1 MAQIVIHLSR
11 RTEIK
16 HMSTE
21 ILSWNILSGGFK
33 DYGSPEKRPE
43 RIDGLASVIK
53 DLNPDIVSL
62 VDTHRWTEVFT
73 PDELKQIFGYPYVHT
88 VKLEDQRLVT
98 KGHDN
103 GITVFSQIA
112 ETEIQTIW
120 LATRNAIRTKVGGI
134 DIFSVYLDDVSE
146 DTRIKQIEAVLKLVN
161 PNTPTIITGDL
172 NTFDNDD
179 LAETDKQL
187 ETLGRKF
194 PGPMKSMKGS
204 LNEMKR
210 GEVTK
215 ILTNAG
221 FVDLGKGKGDTVP
234 AKLFP
239 LPVNDPVLRLD
250 YAFGNNLIKLEE
262 FKVITDEKYGNLSDH
277 YPIWMR
283 VSSIN

>member
-1 MAQIVIHLSR
+1 
-11 RTEIK
+11 
-16 HMSTE
+16 MSTE

-33 DYGSPEKRPE
+33 DYGGSEKRPG

-53 DLNPDIVSL
+53 DLNSDIVSL

-88 VKLEDQRLVT
+88 IKLDDQRLIT

-103 GITVFSQIA
+103 GVTVFSQVA
-112 ETEIQTIW
+112 GTETQTIW
-120 LATRNAIRTKVGGI
+120 LATRNAIRTKISGI

-172 NTFDNDD
+172 NTIDKDD
-179 LAETDKQL
+179 LAETNKQL

-194 PGPMKSMKGS
+194 PGPMKSMEGS

-210 GEVTK
+210 GEIAK
-215 ILTNAG
+215 ILKDQG
-221 FVDLGKGKGDTVP
+221 FIDLGKDEGNTVP

-239 LPVNDPVLRLD
+239 LPVEKPILRLD
-250 YAFGNNLIKLEE
+250 YAFGNNQVKLEE
-262 FKVITDEKYGNLSDH
+262 FKVLTDEKYGNLSDH

-283 VSSIN
+283 VSSI

>member
-1 MAQIVIHLSR
+1 
-11 RTEIK
+11 
-16 HMSTE
+16 MSTE

-33 DYGSPEKRPE
+33 DYGGTEAKPS
-43 RIDGLASVIK
+43 RIDGLVKVVNEI
-53 DLNPDIVSL
+53 NPDVVSL

-88 VKLEDQRLVT
+88 VKLEDERLIT

-103 GITVFSQIA
+103 GVTVFSRIP
-112 ETEIQTIW
+112 ETRIQTIR
-120 LATRNAIRTKVGGI
+120 LATRNAISTNAGGI
-134 DIFSVYLDDVSE
+134 DIFSIYLDDVNE

-172 NTFDNDD
+172 NTFDKDD
-179 LAETDKQL
+179 LAETNKQL
-187 ETLGRKF
+187 EILGHKF
-194 PGPMKSMKGS
+194 PGPMKSMESS

-210 GEVTK
+210 GKVTK
-215 ILTNAG
+215 ILVDAG

-239 LPVNDPVLRLD
+239 LPVDKPVLRLD

-262 FKVITDEKYGNLSDH
+262 FKVLTDEKYGNLSDH

-283 VSSIN
+283 VSSL

>member
-1 MAQIVIHLSR
+1 
-11 RTEIK
+11 
-16 HMSTE
+16 MSTE

-33 DYGSPEKRPE
+33 DYGSPEKKPE

-53 DLNPDIVSL
+53 ELQPDIVSL
-62 VDTHRWTEVFT
+62 VDTHRWTEVFL
-73 PDELKQIFGYPYVHT
+73 PEELKNIFDYQYIRM
-88 VKLEDQRLVT
+88 VKLDDQRLIT

-112 ETEIQTIW
+112 GTETQTIW

-134 DIFSVYLDDVSE
+134 DIFSIYLDDVNE
-146 DTRIKQIEAVLKLVN
+146 DTRIKQIQAVLELVDTH
-161 PNTPTIITGDL
+161 TPTIITGDL

-179 LAETDKQL
+179 LAETNKQL
-187 ETLGRKF
+187 EALGHKF
-194 PGPMKSMKGS
+194 PGPMKSMEGS

-221 FVDLGKGKGDTVP
+221 FVDLGKGKGNTVP

-239 LPVNDPVLRLD
+239 LPVNGPVLRLD

-262 FKVITDEKYGNLSDH
+262 FKILTDEKYGNLSDH

-283 VSSIN
+283 VSSL